1 MDKETFFKL
10 VGLLGMN
17 YNELSAE
24 SGYSVNTINSI
35 RNGRLKVSAR
45 MEQFIKL
52 KLMQMAAN
60 KDPALEFI
68 FQTLGK

>member
-10 VGLLGMN
+10 VGLLGLT

-45 MEQFIKL
+45 MEQFLKL
-52 KLMQMAAN
+52 KIQQMAAN
-60 KDPALEFI
+60 NDPALEFI

>member
-10 VGLLGMN
+10 VGLLGLT

-52 KLMQMAAN
+52 KIQQMAAN
-60 KDPALEFI
+60 NDPALEFI

>member
-10 VGLLGMN
+10 VGLLGLT

-35 RNGRLKVSAR
+35 RNGRLKVSPR
-45 MEQFIKL
+45 LEQFIKL
-52 KLMQMAAN
+52 KIQQMAAN
-60 KDPALEFI
+60 NDPAIEFI

>member
-10 VGLLGMN
+10 VGLLGLT

-35 RNGRLKVSAR
+35 RNGRLKVSPR
-45 MEQFIKL
+45 MEQFIRL
-52 KLMQMAAN
+52 KIQQMAAN
-60 KDPALEFI
+60 NDPALEFI

>member
-10 VGLLGMN
+10 VGLLGLT

-35 RNGRLKVSAR
+35 RNGRLKVSPR

-52 KLMQMAAN
+52 KIQQMAAN
-60 KDPALEFI
+60 NDPALEFI
-68 FQTLGK
+68 FETLGR

>member
-10 VGLLGMN
+10 VGLLGLT

-35 RNGRLKVSAR
+35 RNGRLKVSPR

-52 KLMQMAAN
+52 KIQQMAAN
-60 KDPALEFI
+60 NDPALEFI

>member
-10 VGLLGMN
+10 VGLLGLT

-35 RNGRLKVSAR
+35 RNGRLKVSPR

-52 KLMQMAAN
+52 KIQQMASN
-60 KDPALEFI
+60 NDPALEFI